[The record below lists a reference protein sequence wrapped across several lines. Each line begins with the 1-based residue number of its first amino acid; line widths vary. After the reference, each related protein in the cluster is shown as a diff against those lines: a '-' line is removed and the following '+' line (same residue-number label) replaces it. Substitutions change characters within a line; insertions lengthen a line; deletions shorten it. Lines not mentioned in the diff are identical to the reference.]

1 MKISIRGKLFVL
13 CMLSVLVTGLAL
25 SITYYLLIMQ
35 EKHRASQ
42 QRIHVAFKII
52 FDDLVR
58 LSREYSQNVVEFLQK
73 EESFALAANLPIEQI
88 VRAGGLHT
96 YLESLLSSWTSLV
109 KMDQAAVFNLKG
121 QQLAAYQQSDID
133 LSTATEEKTVSIF
146 EEDIPEQ
153 VTTGFYRI
161 DNRIG
166 LKIIA
171 PIRAKSNLVGV
182 LVGLVFLRP
191 EMIDRYASLSETS
204 VNFFAD
210 TSWSLGTLPAQSNL
224 DPDHWQTMSPCD
236 DLSEDNQPIILSSI
250 NVGGEIYSQGG
261 CTIENAQ
268 GYIGAMTVS
277 LPQKLEKAQ
286 VAEALKL
293 IMIITLIA
301 IAGGSGVSVLLSHKS
316 ILDIQESARIIRS
329 ASEGDLR
336 LRATAKSRDEIGML
350 ASSLNIMTEKLRHL
364 IHQVQQASHAIN
376 NTAETIF
383 AQMESLARHMEQQ
396 TQSVETTA
404 GSVENITQFL
414 DNVVENTSVLLSA
427 SSQIL
432 ASIQETRA
440 SIAEITQSTGVLAL
454 DFQRILTAVDHINQS
469 IQQISDYTGKLE
481 ETAQHT
487 TSKMQQIGQFFQEVS
502 RNAERTQYLA
512 RETMDAA
519 TRGEKSV
526 EASLQG
532 MAAIKNV
539 VTDTAQIMQDISSW
553 GEQVSGI
560 LGIVDDITEQTSLL
574 ALNAAIISAQAGI
587 HGRGFAVVAD
597 EIKSLAMRTQSSTR
611 EISVL
616 IHKLQQNTENGV
628 QRAQEGLL
636 TAEQGMQL
644 AKAVNMDLQ
653 EILERATQSSDRA
666 TDNVGVVQRTLAN
679 SQDVSEH
686 ITDIAGMIST
696 IRQALQ
702 QGATEFE
709 QVVSSV
715 ENISG
720 MAEKVNRANLE
731 QKQASEEIERS
742 MGDVTMK
749 YSDIS
754 EQTDT
759 LQRDVQQIVSAI
771 QFIKSTTEENS
782 RETAKIS
789 EENVKHLVQQSE
801 LLQSIV
807 DIFKISRK

>member
-1 MKISIRGKLFVL
+1 MVKRNCSKI
-13 CMLSVLVTGLAL
+13 
-25 SITYYLLIMQ
+25 YL
-35 EKHRASQ
+35 R
-42 QRIHVAFKII
+42 
-52 FDDLVR
+52 
-58 LSREYSQNVVEFLQK
+58 VE
-73 EESFALAANLPIEQI
+73 
-88 VRAGGLHT
+88 R
-96 YLESLLSSWTSLV
+96 
-109 KMDQAAVFNLKG
+109 
-121 QQLAAYQQSDID
+121 
-133 LSTATEEKTVSIF
+133 
-146 EEDIPEQ
+146 
-153 VTTGFYRI
+153 R
-161 DNRIG
+161 
-166 LKIIA
+166 
-171 PIRAKSNLVGV
+171 
-182 LVGLVFLRP
+182 
-191 EMIDRYASLSETS
+191 
-204 VNFFAD
+204 
-210 TSWSLGTLPAQSNL
+210 
-224 DPDHWQTMSPCD
+224 
-236 DLSEDNQPIILSSI
+236 
-250 NVGGEIYSQGG
+250 
-261 CTIENAQ
+261 
-268 GYIGAMTVS
+268 
-277 LPQKLEKAQ
+277 
-286 VAEALKL
+286 
-293 IMIITLIA
+293 
-301 IAGGSGVSVLLSHKS
+301 
-316 ILDIQESARIIRS
+316 
-329 ASEGDLR
+329 
-336 LRATAKSRDEIGML
+336 
-350 ASSLNIMTEKLRHL
+350 
-364 IHQVQQASHAIN
+364 
-376 NTAETIF
+376 
-383 AQMESLARHMEQQ
+383 
-396 TQSVETTA
+396 
-404 GSVENITQFL
+404 NITQFL
-414 DNVVENTSVLLSA
+414 HNVVENTSVLFSA

-611 EISVL
+611 KISVL